1 MLVWSSSK
9 LPSTAFTVLSCCR
22 VIKEVKLGLF
32 EEQPGRFRTPYP
44 APPSHKW
51 KSQQFQDLLKK
62 PGSGDGAGCPQH
74 EGRVVLG
81 VGGVS
86 LGRYTEIGRPRKVK
100 PSQLGMEVTRK

>member
-1 MLVWSSSK
+1 MLVWSGPT
-9 LPSTAFTVLSCCR
+9 LPSTAFTVLSCCG
-22 VIKEVKLGLF
+22 VIKEEKLGLF
-32 EEQPGRFRTPYP
+32 EEQPGRFMTPYP

-81 VGGVS
+81 MGGCQF
-86 LGRYTEIGRPRKVK
+86 G
-100 PSQLGMEVTRK
+100 EVYRDRLTQES